1 MAEDANAGRKS
12 STHLAQSPELHA
24 SLESHELDREIPK
37 DASVHQQAIDEPQP
51 LYNIPIT
58 RGEGTL
64 ITELRK
70 VMEELRVSYYAD
82 TDEETRE
89 QLKQFWDDE
98 FNAISSGETTIER
111 DLKWM
116 RKEVIEAFETYSEAN
131 VVDYELEDLSRQC
144 LIFDDCGQPYHH
156 YNFTMKSK
164 RPDSDLE
171 SSTNCPDSDLESST
185 NLESCISRHYFAEVK
200 LMDGK
205 KHYFCCPLESFDNG
219 HCHGCR
225 NSGIDLK
232 HPSNG
237 GYEEGNA
244 YSGLSF
250 DDDEF
255 DAISEETTKEKGIEW
270 MREEVIEAFETYSNA
285 NVVDYELEDLS
296 RQCLIFDDCGQ
307 PYHHY
312 NFTMKSKCPNSDL
325 ESSTNVESC
334 ISRHYF
340 AEVKLMDGEKHYFCC
355 PLESFDNGHCH
366 GCRNSGIDLKHPS
379 NGGYEEGNADSGFS
393 FDPI

>member
-12 STHLAQSPELHA
+12 STHSAQSPELHA
-24 SLESHELDREIPK
+24 SLESQEL
-37 DASVHQQAIDEPQP
+37 
-51 LYNIPIT
+51 
-58 RGEGTL
+58 
-64 ITELRK
+64 LR
-70 VMEELRVSYYAD
+70 RNYVSYYAD

-164 RPDSDLE
+164 RPNSDLE
-171 SSTNCPDSDLESST
+171 SSTNCPDSDLESS
-185 NLESCISRHYFAEVK
+185 
-200 LMDGK
+200 
-205 KHYFCCPLESFDNG
+205 
-219 HCHGCR
+219 
-225 NSGIDLK
+225 
-232 HPSNG
+232 
-237 GYEEGNA
+237 
-244 YSGLSF
+244 
-250 DDDEF
+250 
-255 DAISEETTKEKGIEW
+255 
-270 MREEVIEAFETYSNA
+270 
-285 NVVDYELEDLS
+285 
-296 RQCLIFDDCGQ
+296 
-307 PYHHY
+307 
-312 NFTMKSKCPNSDL
+312 
-325 ESSTNVESC
+325 
-334 ISRHYF
+334 
-340 AEVKLMDGEKHYFCC
+340 
-355 PLESFDNGHCH
+355 HCH

>member
-1 MAEDANAGRKS
+1 
-12 STHLAQSPELHA
+12 
-24 SLESHELDREIPK
+24 
-37 DASVHQQAIDEPQP
+37 
-51 LYNIPIT
+51 
-58 RGEGTL
+58 
-64 ITELRK
+64 
-70 VMEELRVSYYAD
+70 MEELRVSYYAD

-219 HCHGCR
+219 
-225 NSGIDLK
+225 
-232 HPSNG
+232 
-237 GYEEGNA
+237 
-244 YSGLSF
+244 
-250 DDDEF
+250 
-255 DAISEETTKEKGIEW
+255 
-270 MREEVIEAFETYSNA
+270 TYNTCI
-285 NVVDYELEDLS
+285 Y
-296 RQCLIFDDCGQ
+296 
-307 PYHHY
+307 
-312 NFTMKSKCPNSDL
+312 
-325 ESSTNVESC
+325 C
-334 ISRHYF
+334 ISYIY
-340 AEVKLMDGEKHYFCC
+340 VTQILYIWN
-355 PLESFDNGHCH
+355 L
-366 GCRNSGIDLKHPS
+366 
-379 NGGYEEGNADSGFS
+379 
-393 FDPI
+393 

>member
-12 STHLAQSPELHA
+12 STHSAQSPELHA
-24 SLESHELDREIPK
+24 SLESQE
-37 DASVHQQAIDEPQP
+37 

-70 VMEELRVSYYAD
+70 VTEELRVSYYAD

-116 RKEVIEAFETYSEAN
+116 RKEVIEAFETYS
-131 VVDYELEDLSRQC
+131 
-144 LIFDDCGQPYHH
+144 
-156 YNFTMKSK
+156 
-164 RPDSDLE
+164 
-171 SSTNCPDSDLESST
+171 
-185 NLESCISRHYFAEVK
+185 
-200 LMDGK
+200 
-205 KHYFCCPLESFDNG
+205 

-237 GYEEGNA
+237 GYEEG
-244 YSGLSF
+244 
-250 DDDEF
+250 D
-255 DAISEETTKEKGIEW
+255 
-270 MREEVIEAFETYSNA
+270 
-285 NVVDYELEDLS
+285 
-296 RQCLIFDDCGQ
+296 
-307 PYHHY
+307 
-312 NFTMKSKCPNSDL
+312 
-325 ESSTNVESC
+325 
-334 ISRHYF
+334 
-340 AEVKLMDGEKHYFCC
+340 
-355 PLESFDNGHCH
+355 
-366 GCRNSGIDLKHPS
+366 
-379 NGGYEEGNADSGFS
+379 ADSGFS

>member
-1 MAEDANAGRKS
+1 MVEDANAGRKS

-24 SLESHELDREIPK
+24 SLESHELSDREIPK

-144 LIFDDCGQPYHH
+144 LIFDDCG
-156 YNFTMKSK
+156 
-164 RPDSDLE
+164 
-171 SSTNCPDSDLESST
+171 
-185 NLESCISRHYFAEVK
+185 
-200 LMDGK
+200 
-205 KHYFCCPLESFDNG
+205 

-270 MREEVIEAFETYSNA
+270 MREEVIEAFETYSDA

-296 RQCLIFDDCGQ
+296 RQCLIFYDCGQ

-312 NFTMKSKCPNSDL
+312 NFTMKSKRPNSDL

>member
-24 SLESHELDREIPK
+24 SLESHE
-37 DASVHQQAIDEPQP
+37 

-164 RPDSDLE
+164 RP
-171 SSTNCPDSDLESST
+171 
-185 NLESCISRHYFAEVK
+185 
-200 LMDGK
+200 
-205 KHYFCCPLESFDNG
+205 
-219 HCHGCR
+219 
-225 NSGIDLK
+225 
-232 HPSNG
+232 
-237 GYEEGNA
+237 
-244 YSGLSF
+244 
-250 DDDEF
+250 
-255 DAISEETTKEKGIEW
+255 
-270 MREEVIEAFETYSNA
+270 
-285 NVVDYELEDLS
+285 
-296 RQCLIFDDCGQ
+296 
-307 PYHHY
+307 
-312 NFTMKSKCPNSDL
+312 NSDL

>member
-1 MAEDANAGRKS
+1 MVEDANAGRKS

-24 SLESHELDREIPK
+24 SLESHELSDREIPK

-171 SSTNCPDSDLESST
+171 SSTNCPDSDLESS
-185 NLESCISRHYFAEVK
+185 
-200 LMDGK
+200 
-205 KHYFCCPLESFDNG
+205 
-219 HCHGCR
+219 
-225 NSGIDLK
+225 
-232 HPSNG
+232 
-237 GYEEGNA
+237 
-244 YSGLSF
+244 
-250 DDDEF
+250 
-255 DAISEETTKEKGIEW
+255 
-270 MREEVIEAFETYSNA
+270 
-285 NVVDYELEDLS
+285 
-296 RQCLIFDDCGQ
+296 
-307 PYHHY
+307 
-312 NFTMKSKCPNSDL
+312 
-325 ESSTNVESC
+325 
-334 ISRHYF
+334 
-340 AEVKLMDGEKHYFCC
+340 
-355 PLESFDNGHCH
+355 HCH

>member
-1 MAEDANAGRKS
+1 
-12 STHLAQSPELHA
+12 
-24 SLESHELDREIPK
+24 
-37 DASVHQQAIDEPQP
+37 
-51 LYNIPIT
+51 
-58 RGEGTL
+58 
-64 ITELRK
+64 
-70 VMEELRVSYYAD
+70 MEELRVSYYAD

-116 RKEVIEAFETYSEAN
+116 RKEVIEAFETYS
-131 VVDYELEDLSRQC
+131 
-144 LIFDDCGQPYHH
+144 
-156 YNFTMKSK
+156 
-164 RPDSDLE
+164 
-171 SSTNCPDSDLESST
+171 
-185 NLESCISRHYFAEVK
+185 
-200 LMDGK
+200 
-205 KHYFCCPLESFDNG
+205 

-255 DAISEETTKEKGIEW
+255 DAISEETTKEKG
-270 MREEVIEAFETYSNA
+270 
-285 NVVDYELEDLS
+285 
-296 RQCLIFDDCGQ
+296 
-307 PYHHY
+307 
-312 NFTMKSKCPNSDL
+312 
-325 ESSTNVESC
+325 
-334 ISRHYF
+334 
-340 AEVKLMDGEKHYFCC
+340 
-355 PLESFDNGHCH
+355 HCH